1 MQITESTAIELL
13 HTMKNVEKLLKAQQK
28 ENKPVWVKVKE
39 LKEHTIWENGL
50 DYEKARMMNWVE
62 HRIAAGGIESNL
74 SSIPIQFLKT
84 PQKATT

>member
-28 ENKPVWVKVKE
+28 ENKPVWIKAQDLPKF
-39 LKEHTIWENGL
+39 TIWKGGA
-50 DYEKARMMNWVE
+50 DYEKAREMGWVQVKINNGGTDYDLSTIPDQF
-62 HRIAAGGIESNL
+62 RI
-74 SSIPIQFLKT
+74 F